1 MVCELHGHLGSSL
14 AHRHQRHTGPLME
27 RGARHAL
34 ADLLQVPLVELL
46 TNVVVHGA
54 DTSGPAA
61 SGGRIRAVEPNE
73 IWELIVKA
81 DEALKYA
88 TAEKADRRRE
98 QAVERL
104 REALR
109 EAEAIGN
116 EQLAQQAT
124 TRLAD
129 LGESD
134 TPPA

>member
-1 MVCELHGHLGSSL
+1 
-14 AHRHQRHTGPLME
+14 
-27 RGARHAL
+27 
-34 ADLLQVPLVELL
+34 
-46 TNVVVHGA
+46 
-54 DTSGPAA
+54 
-61 SGGRIRAVEPNE
+61 VEPNE

-116 EQLAQQAT
+116 DQLVQQAK

-129 LGESD
+129 LGEPDAS
-134 TPPA
+134 TG